1 MVHRATTFSKPEFVA
16 QLAQEIGKKLLGLVL
31 RPVDDEIDVSLS
43 LAQLG
48 LDSMVAVEMRAWW
61 KQMFGLDISAL
72 EIMDAEHGD
81 TGGVGQARCRGLQ
94 ALHA

>member
-1 MVHRATTFSKPEFVA
+1 MA

-72 EIMDAEHGD
+72 EMLSMGTLEALGKRAAE
-81 TGGVGQARCRGLQ
+81 GLH